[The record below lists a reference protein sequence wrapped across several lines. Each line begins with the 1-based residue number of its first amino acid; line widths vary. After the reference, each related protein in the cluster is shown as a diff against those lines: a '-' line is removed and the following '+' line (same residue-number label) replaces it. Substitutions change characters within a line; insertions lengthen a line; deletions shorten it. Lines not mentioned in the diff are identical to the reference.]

1 MQKILSTIL
10 ILVSPLTVL
19 AQQYNI
25 EGTVADHQTNKRLSY
40 ANIRV
45 VGTATGT
52 AANLDGNFE
61 LKLKAGKYVLV
72 ASYIGYYSD
81 TVLVDLSD
89 NIANLTFTLSK
100 TEIQLP
106 EIVIL
111 PGENPALEII
121 RKAIEKKNE
130 RNEKLNSYE
139 FEAYTKGAVRTEKDF
154 SAKGNTVGLGIGA
167 GDTTDLKITGIL
179 ENQSRGYYQ
188 KPDNYKEII
197 IARKQSANI
206 PSSINTLTGGRVIQ
220 NFYDDDVNFF
230 GIDLP
235 GPLSDDAISYYYF
248 YLERIVAMDNI
259 KVYQI
264 HIAPDNPADPGF
276 EGSVFITDS
285 TYDLIKV
292 DLRLNRSANPG
303 GIFDTINVFQQFAS
317 YDEIY
322 MPVDYR
328 LFLKAN
334 FLGLARLGFELNS
347 VLFDY
352 KINPVIGEN
361 KFSKA
366 IVTVLVDADKK
377 DSLYWISTQSVPNTD
392 EEDLAYRRIDSIS
405 LVPVSFWDR
414 FEILSTRTYF
424 SDNFAINAPL
434 NFYHFNRVEG
444 HSLKL
449 GFYLDEY
456 FERRLNSNLEFS
468 YGFSDKRFKTDFS
481 AEYLLGDYRTTSI
494 RLNAYN
500 KLNVLFG
507 GSIAYWDL
515 TASLL
520 ALLNKEEFRDYY
532 YSNGFDIEIEGEVF
546 PILTLRTGFMNY
558 TDKSAQNNSDFS
570 FFRKDRSYRENPT
583 IYETKINAITAG
595 FDLDF
600 RNYIEDGY
608 FRRRTSFGRSYILFS
623 GDVTYSSKDLLK
635 SNLDF
640 TTYELRIN
648 SFLRTFRSAFM
659 RVKVYGMYNNGT
671 LPYQDMYALP
681 GNINL
686 ISKQYTFRTLRVN
699 EVFGERLVTLNLEH
713 NFGSELF
720 RMFNIPLLKDWDITL
735 NTFFNTAFSEVG
747 QQSAEQI
754 NIELNSFPHPFY
766 EIGFGIG
773 QGIFP
778 IQLEFAWKLNYRE
791 SNKFVVSINTFA
803 F

>member
-1 MQKILSTIL
+1 MQKILSTIF
-10 ILVSPLTVL
+10 ILVSSLTVL
-19 AQQYNI
+19 AQQYGI
-25 EGTVADHQTNKRLSY
+25 EGRVADHQTNKSLSY

-45 VGTATGT
+45 TGTTTGT
-52 AANLDGNFE
+52 AANLEGNFE
-61 LKLKAGKYVLV
+61 LKLKAGSYVLV

-81 TVLVDLSD
+81 TILVDLSED
-89 NIANLTFTLSK
+89 ITNLTFKLSK

-106 EIVIL
+106 EVVIL

-130 RNEKLNSYE
+130 RNEKLNSYQ
-139 FEAYTKGAVRTEKDF
+139 FDAYTKGAVRTEEDF
-154 SAKGNTVGLGIGA
+154 SAKGNTVGLGLGA
-167 GDTTDLKITGIL
+167 SDTTELKITGIL
-179 ENQSRGYYQ
+179 ENKSRGYYK
-188 KPDNYKEII
+188 KPGNYKEII
-197 IARKQSANI
+197 LARKQSANF
-206 PSSINTLTGGRVIQ
+206 PPSINTLTGGRVIQ

-230 GIDLP
+230 GMDLP
-235 GPLSDDAISYYYF
+235 GPLSDDAIDYYYF
-248 YLERIVAMDNI
+248 YLERFVAMDNI

-264 HIAPDNPADPGF
+264 HIAPDDPADPGF

-285 TYDLIKV
+285 TYDLIKI

-303 GIFDTINVFQQFAS
+303 GLFDTINVFQQFTS

-328 LFLKAN
+328 LFLTAN

-347 VLFDY
+347 VLYDY
-352 KINPVIGEN
+352 KINPVIDEN
-361 KFSKA
+361 EFTKA

-377 DSLYWISTQSVPNTD
+377 DSLYWLSTQTIPNTN

-414 FEILSTRTYF
+414 FEILSTRTNF

-444 HSLKL
+444 HALKL

-456 FERRLNSNLEFS
+456 FEQRLNSRLEFN

-481 AEYLLGDYRTTSI
+481 AEYLLGDYRTTSV

-546 PILTLRTGFMNY
+546 PILSLRTGFMNH

-570 FFRKDRSYRENPT
+570 FFRKDRSYSENPA
-583 IYETKINAITAG
+583 IYETKINALKAG

-635 SNLDF
+635 SDLDF
-640 TTYELRIN
+640 TTYELRIR
-648 SFLRTFRSAFM
+648 SFLRTFRSAFLNM
-659 RVKVYGMYNNGT
+659 RIYTMYNEGT
-671 LPYQDMYALP
+671 LPYQNMYALP

-686 ISKQYTFRTLRVN
+686 ASKNYTFRTLRIN

-720 RMFNIPLLKDWDITL
+720 RMLNTPLLKDWEFTL
-735 NTFFNTAFSEVG
+735 NTFLNVAVSEVG
-747 QQSAEQI
+747 QKSAELI
-754 NIELNSFPHPFY
+754 PIDLKTFPHPFY

-778 IQLEFAWKLNYRE
+778 IQLEFAWKLNYRG
-791 SNKFVVSINTFA
+791 SNNFVVSINTFV

>member
-1 MQKILSTIL
+1 MQKILSTIF
-10 ILVSPLTVL
+10 ILVSSLTVL
-19 AQQYNI
+19 AQQYGI
-25 EGTVADHQTNKRLSY
+25 EGRVADHQTNKSLSY

-45 VGTATGT
+45 TGTTTGT
-52 AANLDGNFE
+52 AANLEGNFE
-61 LKLKAGKYVLV
+61 LKLKAGSYVLV

-81 TVLVDLSD
+81 TALVDLSED
-89 NIANLTFTLSK
+89 ITNLTFKLSK

-106 EIVIL
+106 EVVIL

-121 RKAIEKKNE
+121 RKAIGKKNE

-139 FEAYTKGAVRTEKDF
+139 FEAYTKGAVRTEEDF
-154 SAKGNTVGLGIGA
+154 SAKGNSVGLGLGA
-167 GDTTDLKITGIL
+167 SDTTELKITGIL
-179 ENQSRGYYQ
+179 ENQSRGYYK
-188 KPDNYKEII
+188 KPGNYKEII
-197 IARKQSANI
+197 LARKQSANF
-206 PSSINTLTGGRVIQ
+206 PPSINTLTGGRVIQ

-248 YLERIVAMDNI
+248 YLERFVAMDNI

-264 HIAPDNPADPGF
+264 HIAPDDPADPGF

-285 TYDLIKV
+285 KYDLIKV

-303 GIFDTINVFQQFAS
+303 GIFDTINVFQQFAN

-334 FLGLARLGFELNS
+334 FLGLVRLGFELNS
-347 VLFDY
+347 VLYDY
-352 KINPVIGEN
+352 KINPVIDEN
-361 KFSKA
+361 EFSKA

-377 DSLYWISTQSVPNTD
+377 DSLYWLSTQTIPNTD

-405 LVPVSFWDR
+405 LIPVSFWDR
-414 FEILSTRTYF
+414 FEILSTRTTF

-444 HSLKL
+444 HALKL

-456 FERRLNSNLEFS
+456 YERRLNSSLEFN
-468 YGFSDKRFKTDFS
+468 YGFSDKKFKTDFS

-520 ALLNKEEFRDYY
+520 ALINKEEFRDYY

-546 PILTLRTGFMNY
+546 PILSLGAGFMNH

-570 FFRKDRSYRENPT
+570 FFRKYRSYRENPS
-583 IYETKINAITAG
+583 IYETKINALTAG

-659 RVKVYGMYNNGT
+659 RFRIYGMYNDGT

-686 ISKQYTFRTLRVN
+686 VSKQYTFRTLKIN

-720 RMFNIPLLKDWDITL
+720 RMLNIPLLKDWDITL
-735 NTFFNTAFSEVG
+735 NTFFNAAVSEVG
-747 QQSAEQI
+747 QKSAELIPI
-754 NIELNSFPHPFY
+754 NLKSFPHPFY

-778 IQLEFAWKLNYRE
+778 IQLEFAWKLNYRG
-791 SNKFVVSINTFA
+791 NNNFVVSINTFA